1 MCVCTHTHNYV
12 SQESAHLENSQLHKL
27 VFCCILAL
35 NITDCVLSLGR
46 SWPWLIDGA
55 VVVIECVSPA
65 VKGGQ
70 TRHTVLYIECVFVP
84 ALDVGLKASLK
95 DPL

>member
-1 MCVCTHTHNYV
+1 MFSY
-12 SQESAHLENSQLHKL
+12 
-27 VFCCILAL
+27 ILAPD
-35 NITDCVLSLGR
+35 IRKGILSPGH
-46 SWPWLIDGA
+46 SQSWLINGA

-70 TRHTVLYIECVFVP
+70 ARYTVVYIECMFVP
-84 ALDVGLKASLK
+84 TLDAGLKASLK